1 MNAQKI
7 ITRKELR
14 CLIYPESGAIE
25 SFEAKLANYL
35 GIEHVVGT
43 SVGRT
48 ALLALLK
55 AMSPEKDDKV
65 IVPPYICKMVHA
77 RNSI

>member
-1 MNAQKI
+1 MRKKI

-14 CLIYPESGAIE
+14 YLIYPDHRAIE

-43 SVGRT
+43 SMGRT

-55 AMSPEKDDKV
+55 AVNLEKDDKV